1 MINDSQYRK
10 SWSFFPTGVS
20 ILATQDDNENYLG
33 MTANSV
39 MSISLNPKIIM
50 VSVGNNRSILKF
62 LQETKNASVSI
73 LSSKQSNVAEFFSS
87 STQNLLENNNFLV
100 SFSSSMN
107 DKTKQIKS
115 FLFDNVYNHWNLIDK
130 RQSVEKI
137 ISDLFK
143 YFINSPDKLPNDWR
157 NFKEP
162 LERIICDYISGM
174 TDRYASRLHKDL
186 YA

>member
-20 ILATQDDNENYLG
+20 ILATQDDNKNYLG

-73 LSSKQSNVAEFFSS
+73 LSSEQSNVADFFSS
-87 STQNLLENNNFLV
+87 STQNLLENNDFFYN
-100 SFSSSMN
+100 SKNSDGMGFS
-107 DKTKQIKS
+107 
-115 FLFDNVYNHWNLIDK
+115 
-130 RQSVEKI
+130 
-137 ISDLFK
+137 
-143 YFINSPDKLPNDWR
+143 
-157 NFKEP
+157 
-162 LERIICDYISGM
+162 
-174 TDRYASRLHKDL
+174 
-186 YA
+186 

>member
-20 ILATQDDNENYLG
+20 ILATQDDNKNYLG

-73 LSSKQSNVAEFFSS
+73 LSSEQSNVADFFYNSKDIYYIKDSLCYFYCEVMNSYLVGDHTVFSLKVDQMNLNEKSS
-87 STQNLLENNNFLV
+87 PLIWYKGKFSNKNL
-100 SFSSSMN
+100 
-107 DKTKQIKS
+107 
-115 FLFDNVYNHWNLIDK
+115 
-130 RQSVEKI
+130 
-137 ISDLFK
+137 
-143 YFINSPDKLPNDWR
+143 
-157 NFKEP
+157 
-162 LERIICDYISGM
+162 
-174 TDRYASRLHKDL
+174 
-186 YA
+186 

>member
-10 SWSFFPTGVS
+10 SGRCFPTGVS

-73 LSSKQSNVAEFFSS
+73 LSSEQSNVADFFST
-87 STQNLLENNNFLV
+87 STQNLLENNDFFYNSKDIYYIKDSLCYFYCEVMNSYLV
-100 SFSSSMN
+100 GDHTVFSLKVDQMNLNEKSSPLIWYKGKFSN
-107 DKTKQIKS
+107 K
-115 FLFDNVYNHWNLIDK
+115 NL
-130 RQSVEKI
+130 
-137 ISDLFK
+137 
-143 YFINSPDKLPNDWR
+143 
-157 NFKEP
+157 
-162 LERIICDYISGM
+162 
-174 TDRYASRLHKDL
+174 
-186 YA
+186 